1 MAGKCFL
8 DAYFFPDF
16 SLVIHKDEHNN
27 YISVDFTA
35 IKLLGLKMLS
45 KLVILNMWQF
55 WTLFE
60 VLKWSWYLDHILII
74 N

>member
-8 DAYFFPDF
+8 DAYFVPDF

-35 IKLLGLKMLS
+35 IKLLGLKRLS
-45 KLVILNMWQF
+45 KRVILNMWQF